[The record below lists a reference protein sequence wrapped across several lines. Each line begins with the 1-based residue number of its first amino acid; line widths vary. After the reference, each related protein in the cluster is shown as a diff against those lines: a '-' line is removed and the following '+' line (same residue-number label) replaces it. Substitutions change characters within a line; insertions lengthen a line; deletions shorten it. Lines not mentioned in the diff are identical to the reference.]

1 METKDIQMK
10 LSVSG
15 KAEVRILSRRIL
27 SSGASSR
34 LLLEVWRLVEDKLS
48 TEHVRFC

>member
-1 METKDIQMK
+1 MVVVK

-15 KAEVRILSRRIL
+15 KGEVRILSRRIL

-34 LLLEVWRLVEDKLS
+34 LLEVWRPVEDKLS

>member
-1 METKDIQMK
+1 MVVVK

-15 KAEVRILSRRIL
+15 KGEVRILSRRIL

-34 LLLEVWRLVEDKLS
+34 LLLEVWRPVEDKLS